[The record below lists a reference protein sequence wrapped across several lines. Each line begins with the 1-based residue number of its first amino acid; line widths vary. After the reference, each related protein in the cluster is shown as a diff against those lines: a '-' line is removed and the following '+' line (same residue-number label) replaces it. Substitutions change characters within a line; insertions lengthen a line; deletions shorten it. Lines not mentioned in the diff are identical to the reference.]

1 MAASSIPGRVPLGF
15 VCGYPVGTGGE
26 LYGGSMFMKSAAS
39 DTLQGKAI
47 QAVNSRWGDD
57 FRRWTGRESLGIPV
71 CKKKYAPFVFRI
83 VREEGGATKV
93 MVERVFGCH
102 IHNKIRKA
110 VIEEYGCRKGWEP
123 YGQWSMKKALEKA
136 KRETERLNSLG
147 DDGET
152 SVESW
157 SSDDE
162 KNAMSLCHNGNCL
175 WRVKEKYDNICEEIH
190 PTDSVEELPDSK
202 ITAAVD
208 PYRKEYRT

>member
-1 MAASSIPGRVPLGF
+1 
-15 VCGYPVGTGGE
+15 
-26 LYGGSMFMKSAAS
+26 MFMKSAAS

-71 CKKKYAPFVFRI
+71 CKKKYAPFAFRI

-93 MVERVFGCH
+93 VVERVFGCH

-123 YGQWSMKKALEKA
+123 YGQWSIKKALEKA

-175 WRVKEKYDNICEEIH
+175 WRVKEK
-190 PTDSVEELPDSK
+190 
-202 ITAAVD
+202 
-208 PYRKEYRT
+208 